1 MVLGSFKKIRGKVL
15 LGKFIVI
22 FLISFSFRYLIDK
35 VIASV
40 NGEPILKSDIKM
52 AELYYGIKDKEEIL
66 KRLIEVNLIYQFLR
80 NQGVDILD
88 NKVDEVVEEIAR
100 MNNKTVEELAKELRR
115 YSLTLK
121 DFKEFLKKDLIATSG
136 LREYLMRK
144 ISVSE
149 VELELAKLKSGK
161 IKVKKEVELL
171 VIPKEKGEELLGL
184 IGKKDLNLKNLSETL
199 KGDYHILTVEK
210 GDLVKELDELVWKAK
225 KGEFIFAEDKDHIYV
240 AKVLRTITEV
250 EGVDE
255 EELRRKILSQ
265 KFKKEYNELL
275 KKLVKNSVITIVEQ

>member
-22 FLISFSFRYLIDK
+22 FLISFSFGYLIDK

>member
-1 MVLGSFKKIRGKVL
+1 
-15 LGKFIVI
+15 
-22 FLISFSFRYLIDK
+22 
-35 VIASV
+35 
-40 NGEPILKSDIKM
+40 M
-52 AELYYGIKDKEEIL
+52 AELYYGIKDREEIL

-80 NQGVDILD
+80 NQGVDIPD
-88 NKVDEVVEEIAR
+88 NKVDEIVEEIAR
-100 MNNKTVEELAKELRR
+100 MNNKTVEELAKELRK

-144 ISVSE
+144 VSVSE

-171 VIPKEKGEELLGL
+171 IIPKEKGEELLGL
-184 IGKKDLNLKNLSETL
+184 IGKSDLNLKKLSETL
-199 KGDYHILTVEK
+199 NGDYHILTVEK
-210 GDLVKELDELVWKAK
+210 GDLMKELDEQVWKAK
-225 KGEFIFAEDKDHIYV
+225 KGELIFAEDKDHIYV

-255 EELRRKILSQ
+255 EELRRKILAK

-275 KKLVKNSVITIVEQ
+275 KKLVKNSVITVVEQ

>member
-22 FLISFSFRYLIDK
+22 FLISFSFGYLIDK

-80 NQGVDILD
+80 NQGVEILD

>member
-1 MVLGSFKKIRGKVL
+1 
-15 LGKFIVI
+15 
-22 FLISFSFRYLIDK
+22 
-35 VIASV
+35 
-40 NGEPILKSDIKM
+40 M

>member
-1 MVLGSFKKIRGKVL
+1 MVLGSFEKVRGKVL

-22 FLISFSFRYLIDK
+22 FLISFSFGYLIDR

-40 NGEPILKSDIKM
+40 NGEPILESDIKM
-52 AELYYGIKDKEEIL
+52 AELYYGIKDREEIL

-80 NQGVDILD
+80 NQGVDIPD
-88 NKVDEVVEEIAR
+88 NKVDEIVEEIAR
-100 MNNKTVEELAKELRR
+100 MNNKTVEELAKELRK

-144 ISVSE
+144 VSVSE

-171 VIPKEKGEELLGL
+171 IIPKEKGEELLGL
-184 IGKKDLNLKNLSETL
+184 IGKSDLNLKKLSETL
-199 KGDYHILTVEK
+199 NGDYHILTVEK
-210 GDLVKELDELVWKAK
+210 GDLMKELDEQVWKAK
-225 KGEFIFAEDKDHIYV
+225 KGELIFAEDKDHIYV

-255 EELRRKILSQ
+255 EELRRKILAK

-275 KKLVKNSVITIVEQ
+275 KKLVKNSVITVVEQ